1 MTQARRDA
9 HLPDYALAERR
20 EMLCGIG
27 YGPEAMERIQVGVV
41 STWGEVN
48 PAAVHLDKVAEA
60 VKAGVWAA
68 GGTPREV
75 VMSSI
80 CTSMAGDDRYL
91 LPVRDLIAGYIE
103 TVACVNLLDALVL
116 VPVCDDVIPGHLM
129 AAARLDLPTVVVT
142 GGYMQLN
149 RWREALV
156 DPLQVAAGHLV
167 RHKDGATS
175 AAEFAEIVD
184 RGCQGGGACPV
195 MGTANT
201 MAALAEALGMSLPGN
216 ASTPGSDSRLLRL
229 AFESG
234 RQAVELHRGG
244 LTAGRI
250 LTRDAFENAIRVLMA
265 VGGSSNGVLHL
276 QAVAAERGIELDPET
291 FNRLNRDTN
300 LICDIAPSGSGTHFM
315 AELDEAGG
323 IQAVMK
329 ELEPLLHADV
339 PTVSGESLR
348 ANLGRAEVR
357 DRRIIRPLDD
367 PIAQGGGLLFLRG
380 TLAPA
385 GGLVKT
391 SAVPPAMHRH
401 RGPARI
407 FATEEAACAALEAA
421 ELAAGDVVVVRFA
434 GPKGDPGMRLLQRFL
449 WQLAARGLHDRI
461 AFVTDGRISGTNKGC
476 AVTHIG
482 PEAADGG
489 PLALVEE
496 GDAIEIDIPGGRL
509 DVDVPSDELRRR
521 RQRWQAPAAK
531 VGGGYLSVYA
541 RLARS
546 AAGGAALDYGA
557 ATQAQDEADAA
568 RD

>member
-1 MTQARRDA
+1 MGPHRLDA
-9 HLPDYALAERR
+9 GLPDYALVERR
-20 EMLCGIG
+20 EMLCGLG

-48 PAAVHLDKVAEA
+48 PAAVHLDKVTQA
-60 VKAGVWAA
+60 VKAGIWTA
-68 GGTPREV
+68 GGTPREFV
-75 VMSSI
+75 ISSI

-91 LPVRDLIAGYIE
+91 LPVRDLIAGYVE
-103 TVACVNLLDALVL
+103 TVARANLLDALVV

-129 AAARLDLPTVVVT
+129 AAARLDLPAVVVT

-149 RWREALV
+149 RWAGKPV

-167 RHKDGATS
+167 GHKEGRTS
-175 AAEFAEIVD
+175 AEEFAEIVD
-184 RGCQGGGACPV
+184 RGCPGGGACPV

-201 MAALAEALGMSLPGN
+201 MAALAEALGMSLPTN

-234 RQAVELHRGG
+234 RTVVELHRRG
-244 LTAGRI
+244 LTPSRI
-250 LTRDAFENAIRVLMA
+250 LTEAAFENAIRVLMA
-265 VGGSSNGVLHL
+265 VGGSTNGVLHL
-276 QAVAAERGIELDPET
+276 QAVAAELGLDLTPET
-291 FNRLNRDTN
+291 FNRLNRDTC
-300 LICDIAPSGSGTHFM
+300 LICDIAPSGSGTHYM

-329 ELEPLLHADV
+329 ELEPLLHTDV
-339 PTVSGESLR
+339 LTVTGASLKS
-348 ANLGRAEVR
+348 NLERVR
-357 DRRIIRPLDD
+357 VLDRDIIRPLDD
-367 PIAQGGGLLFLRG
+367 PLSAGGGLLFLRG
-380 TLAPA
+380 SLAPN

-407 FATEEAACAALEAA
+407 FPTEEGACQALEAG
-421 ELAAGDVVVVRFA
+421 ELTPGDVVVVRFA

-482 PEAADGG
+482 PEAAEGG
-489 PLALVEE
+489 PLAMVQD
-496 GDAIEIDIPGGRL
+496 GDMIEIDIPGGRL
-509 DVDVPSDELRRR
+509 DLDVPAAEIARRMES
-521 RQRWQAPAAK
+521 WQPPAPR
-531 VGGGYLSVYA
+531 VRGGYLSVYA
-541 RLARS
+541 RMARS
-546 AAGGAALDYGA
+546 ADRGAALDYGTTA
-557 ATQAQDEADAA
+557 
-568 RD
+568 